1 MRFSKTA
8 AAMAAAISCSSQTT
22 LAFVLPKHRAA
33 PTTTTTTLHASLIDQ
48 LSTLNYDGSFI
59 GKTAAKISTSAADV
73 VSSSGASLASDAA
86 ASLASDAAASQAVVD
101 ATTSAA
107 SVFGSLSAFI
117 ESPPIATG
125 KELIDAAFTAVDAY
139 ETMFDDQLSNSPL
152 GAIWDSTK
160 DMLGP
165 VFNTLIHP
173 DLPPS
178 VNLVITSY
186 ITYTVVSAILSI
198 GQEPPPNSPY
208 PMNKYDAMGAKKYFD
223 NKLGMVVRRA
233 IEVAILSGTFL
244 LKLASDSVS
253 GKLDD
258 NAEVRAEELSVLLT
272 KLGPSFIKIG
282 QSLSI
287 RTDLLSPAYVR
298 GLKKLQD
305 QVPPFSTE
313 EAREIIE
320 SELGS
325 SIEEIFVEFPPEPIA
340 AASLGQVYR
349 AKIRGQNGE
358 EDRWVAVKVQRP
370 NIMNQIA
377 LDMHLIRDVAPF
389 LKRTFNLNTDIV
401 GVVDTWGAGF
411 VDELDYIEEAINA
424 KTFLEA
430 IERTPLGGVVFSP
443 PVVDE
448 LTTRKV
454 LTTEWVVGERL
465 DRSGK
470 EDVSILCSIA
480 MNTYLTMMLET
491 GVLHCDP

>member
-1 MRFSKTA
+1 MRFSTTVA
-8 AAMAAAISCSSQTT
+8 VAISCSSQTT
-22 LAFVLPKHRAA
+22 SAFLPPKQHHAA
-33 PTTTTTTLHASLIDQ
+33 PTTASSTSTTTARHASLIDQ
-48 LSTLNYDGSFI
+48 LSSLNYDGSFI
-59 GKTAAKISTSAADV
+59 GKTAAQISTAAADV
-73 VSSSGASLASDAA
+73 VSSSSVSSD
-86 ASLASDAAASQAVVD
+86 AASQAVVD
-101 ATTSAA
+101 AATSAA
-107 SVFGSLSAFI
+107 GIFGKLPTFI
-117 ESPPIATG
+117 ETPPPIAAAAV
-125 KELIDAAFTAVDAY
+125 ELIDSVLTAVDAY
-139 ETMFDDQLSNSPL
+139 EVIFDDQLSNSPI
-152 GAIWDSTK
+152 GEIWNSAK
-160 DMLGP
+160 EMLAP
-165 VFNTLIHP
+165 IFNTLIHP

-178 VNLVITSY
+178 VTLLITSY
-186 ITYTVVSAILSI
+186 ITYTVINAVLSI

-208 PMNKYDAMGAKKYFD
+208 PMNKYDAIGAKKYFD
-223 NKLGMVVRRA
+223 NKFGMVVRRA
-233 IEVAILSGTFL
+233 IEVTFLSGTFL
-244 LKLASDSVS
+244 AKLASDSIA
-253 GKLDD
+253 GKLEE
-258 NAEVRAEELSVLLT
+258 NSEGRAEELSVLLT

-298 GLKKLQD
+298 GLKQLQD
-305 QVPPFSTE
+305 QVPPFSTA
-313 EAREIIE
+313 EARAIIE

-349 AKIRGQNGE
+349 AKIRGQDGE
-358 EDRWVAVKVQRP
+358 DDRWVAVKVQRP

-389 LKRTFNLNTDIV
+389 MKRTFNLNTDFV

-424 KTFLEA
+424 KTFMEG
-430 IERTPLGGVVFSP
+430 IERTPLSGVVFSP

-454 LTTEWVVGERL
+454 LTTEWIVGERL
-465 DRSGK
+465 DKSAK

>member
-1 MRFSKTA
+1 MRFSTSSVSVA
-8 AAMAAAISCSSQTT
+8 VALSCSSQFTS
-22 LAFVLPKHRAA
+22 AFLPPKQHSAA
-33 PTTTTTTLHASLIDQ
+33 PTSTARHSSLLDQ

-59 GKTAAKISTSAADV
+59 SKTAAQISTTAADV
-73 VSSSGASLASDAA
+73 VSSSSDAA
-86 ASLASDAAASQAVVD
+86 AAVATAATSSPASAFGSLAS
-101 ATTSAA
+101 
-107 SVFGSLSAFI
+107 FL
-117 ESPPIATG
+117 ESPPIAAAG
-125 KELIDAAFTAVDAY
+125 ELIDAAFTSVDVY
-139 ETMFDDQLSNSPL
+139 EALFDSQLSNSPI
-152 GAIWDSTK
+152 GEVWESTK
-160 DMLGP
+160 EMLGP

-178 VNLVITSY
+178 VTLVITSY
-186 ITYTVVSAILSI
+186 ITYAVVNAVLSI

-208 PMNKYDAMGAKKYFD
+208 PMNKYDAMSAKKYFD
-223 NKLGMVVRRA
+223 NKFGMVVKRA
-233 IEVAILSGTFL
+233 IEVAFLSGTFL
-244 LKLASDSVS
+244 VKIASDAAS
-253 GKLDD
+253 GKLEE
-258 NAEVRAEELSVLLT
+258 NSEGRAEELSVLLT

-298 GLKKLQD
+298 GLKQLQD
-305 QVPPFSTE
+305 QVPPFSTA

-325 SIEEIFVEFPPEPIA
+325 SIEEMFVEFPAEPIA

-349 AKIRGQNGE
+349 AKIRGQEGE

-389 LKRTFNLNTDIV
+389 MKRTFNLNTDFV

-424 KTFLEA
+424 KTFMEG
-430 IERTPLGGVVFSP
+430 IGPTPLSGVVFSP

-465 DRSGK
+465 DKSGK